1 MEKTGITITKR
12 KDGRYVGKF
21 ITEYADNGKAQ
32 YHYVYGK
39 TYEEAENKVLIGREI
54 ATRYLSGRYITV
66 SKVYREW
73 LNAVVNRVKEST
85 LANYQNKF
93 EKHILPEFG
102 DIPCADLTTGRINA
116 FINKKLADGLSAS
129 YVRDIFTVFKT
140 MLKYA
145 QEEYGFRLSLKNV
158 TLPKA
163 ERKQVEKISDEQQKK
178 LVAYLKGNMSITAF
192 GILLSLYMG
201 LRIGELCGLK
211 WEDVDFHNKIL
222 HIRRTVQRISSAN
235 GNRKTKIV
243 ISAPKSATSF
253 REIAIPDALMKYFEM
268 FRSEADHFILSG
280 TDKPVEPRTMQY
292 RYKKILRTA
301 EVEDHNYHKL
311 RHTFATNSAE
321 KGFNVK
327 ALSAVLGHSSVTL
340 TLNRYIHPDR
350 TYERRLMNMCMQL

>member
-21 ITEYADNGKAQ
+21 IAEYADNGKAQ

-39 TYEEAENKVLIGREI
+39 TYEEAERKVLIGREI

-66 SKVYREW
+66 GKVYQEW

-102 DIPCADLTTGRINA
+102 DIPCADLTAGRINA

-327 ALSAVLGHSSVTL
+327 ALIL
-340 TLNRYIHPDR
+340 
-350 TYERRLMNMCMQL
+350 